1 MKFIKCFSYSVG
13 WGHIDDSQTLCCKKS
28 LKLKKNLE
36 QNEDSS
42 LKPQLN
48 LCMIAKATEYFW

>member
-13 WGHIDDSQTLCCKKS
+13 WGNIEAQTLCCKKS

-48 LCMIAKATEYFW
+48 LCKIAKATEYF